1 MNFPDRV
8 QPSEGWFI
16 KTAYNYYRHAESY
29 GTVHLDYMQKK
40 GIGTGVDHTYY
51 DRGSSGKGEIS
62 VYRLQNPADDS
73 ITWEGSWQQSLQ
85 LNPELRLEMGTEYL
99 LQPAAGSAEAQWE
112 LEPGIK
118 LSKRG
123 QGNRTPS
130 SLPIGA
136 AKMENP
142 QQKPNLTG
150 HTGAV

>member
-1 MNFPDRV
+1 
-8 QPSEGWFI
+8 
-16 KTAYNYYRHAESY
+16 
-29 GTVHLDYMQKK
+29 
-40 GIGTGVDHTYY
+40 
-51 DRGSSGKGEIS
+51 
-62 VYRLQNPADDS
+62 
-73 ITWEGSWQQSLQ
+73 
-85 LNPELRLEMGTEYL
+85 MGTEYL

-123 QGNRTPS
+123 QGESYTVN